1 MKIKILL
8 LTLMSLAICLE
19 DIQYAATFKFLS
31 SSVESE
37 GSGFTVTGST
47 VSIENPGSYLVTGL
61 NNEGNIVIKASS
73 VEVYLKN
80 ILLASSTTA
89 PITVNSKLTGVKII
103 AVENVI
109 LKNKE
114 EESSTGE
121 CAVIKIKKIF
131 IKFITRFNE

>member
-19 DIQYAATFKFLS
+19 DIQYTATLKFLS
-31 SSVESE
+31 TNVESE

-47 VSIENPGSYLVTGL
+47 VSIQNPGSYLVTGL
-61 NNEGNIVIKASS
+61 NNEGNIIIQASN

-80 ILLASSTTA
+80 ILLSSSTTA
-89 PITVNSKLTGVKII
+89 PITVNSKLKGVKIV

-114 EESSTGE
+114 EENSTGE
-121 CAVIKIKKIF
+121 CAVIKIKK
-131 IKFITRFNE
+131 KVK